1 MGLLMDVKDYS
12 QKLVQEREKFR
23 NAEDGLRASY
33 EKNTEDMKENF
44 DYKTKKLGK
53 NYEAQ
58 KSELEEQNLV
68 NNQLYSEKT
77 KNIIAQKQ
85 EGFRNDIKKN
95 TEKFDS
101 DRNVM
106 KSNFNDKL
114 ANLSE
119 SYKKST
125 IENNRF
131 HNQAAKTM
139 GERYSKANQNYKS
152 DFDGQVERLNE
163 KTKEQFLAIKSDAK
177 KERERTDKDYQGNLE
192 NLRTSNEEQKFKEV
206 SRLRNDNE
214 NLRTNFAQEKGAM
227 ADLQESRIEDVLKL
241 KRIESEE
248 GQKNFSNLQNDIRKK
263 SVAEEERVK
272 ISHQAE
278 AKELNKR
285 FNDDIRV
292 VKKMSNQKILGGNEV
307 ATLKDENKRMAES
320 YESRMANQHSEA
332 AKNMRKVLESEKEKD
347 ANNRDKIK
355 ELKSKGVEDLYT
367 QEAGLN
373 AKHKISF
380 QEARDKTNSL
390 VDRYKMDLG
399 KSRVE
404 TEEKLSKA
412 DYKSKNQL
420 RDQRVEFGKY
430 VNNANER
437 KMEEITSI
445 KDELSKDKTNFIEKT
460 RRDYS
465 EEKNVMKE
473 DFNRQIAVKE
483 NLYEAKLAEMEKQTN
498 KIIENYENR
507 MGQIVRKTEKEVN
520 AMKAIE
526 AERNAKESLAKKIA
540 FDNIQSEHQAEISNI
555 RGKYETVIGKDRAV
569 NELQTTRI
577 VQKYEDQLDRER
589 IEHQKEISMRLSES
603 QAQFERLFK
612 ASELEKETLRTQYE
626 QRMENM
632 KSASLAQGNSKKS

>member
-1 MGLLMDVKDYS
+1 MDVKDYS